1 MPQPDRRDLSIGQ
14 RIAAHRRRLG
24 LTQDGL
30 AMRLHR
36 SKSWV
41 TKIERGERPL
51 DSVRTLLEVAR
62 ALGVEVRE
70 LTGQPW
76 FPEPGGPG
84 HEALPAIRRA
94 LLALSPPPMGADADD
109 GAPIGAGD
117 LPAVERDVLAAG
129 WLWQREPNC
138 FSVVVPLLPGLIVKT
153 RLLVEVTAGEEHRRA
168 CRAQALL
175 GHLGQEVLARLGEPD
190 LSWVAA
196 NQSIDAAEQVGDLA
210 LSGASAWRVCHAV
223 LRVDDVDEV
232 YTVATS
238 AARELEP
245 ALDEPSGELLSVY
258 GGLQLVG
265 AVASAR
271 AGDRP
276 AAQRMLGQARATAAR
291 LGSDRNDYWM
301 SFGPTNVAMH
311 DVAVLIE
318 SGDPKAAIRHGVT
331 LDPSGLASLERQ
343 STHHVQLAHAYTLQR
358 KDSEAVRE
366 LLVAERLNPEGVHY
380 NMLSHDFV
388 RGMLRRE
395 RRRVTPGLRGLARRL
410 NLLDW

>member
-1 MPQPDRRDLSIGQ
+1 MALRGSGMPQPDRRDLSIGQ

-94 LLALSPPPMGADADD
+94 LLALSPPPMGADSDD
-109 GAPIGAGD
+109 GEPIDAGD

-138 FSVVVPLLPGLIVKT
+138 FSVVVPLLPGLIIKT

-196 NQSIDAAEQVGDLA
+196 NQSADAAEQVGDPA

-232 YTVATS
+232 YTVATG

-258 GGLQLVG
+258 GGLHLVG
-265 AVASAR
+265 AIASAR

-276 AAQRMLGQARATAAR
+276 AAQHLLDRARTTAAR
-291 LGSDRNDYWM
+291 
-301 SFGPTNVAMH
+301 
-311 DVAVLIE
+311 
-318 SGDPKAAIRHGVT
+318 HGATV
-331 LDPSGLASLERQ
+331 DPSGLASLERQ

-366 LLVAERLNPEGVHY
+366 LLVAERLNPEGVRY
-380 NMLSHDFV
+380 NMLAHDFV

>member
-1 MPQPDRRDLSIGQ
+1 MPQPDGRDLSIGR
-14 RIAAHRRRLG
+14 RIVMHRRRLG

-36 SKSWV
+36 SKSWL
-41 TKIERGERPL
+41 TKVERGERQL

-84 HEALPAIRRA
+84 HESVPAVRRA
-94 LLALSPPPMGADADD
+94 LMALRPPLGTDSDD
-109 GAPIGAGD
+109 GEPLGPGD
-117 LPAVERDVLAAG
+117 LPALERDVLTAG
-129 WLWQREPNC
+129 RLWQREPNC
-138 FSVVVPLLPGLIVKT
+138 FSVVVPLLPDLIAKT
-153 RLLVEVTAGEEHRRA
+153 RLLVEATTGEDHRRA
-168 CRAQALL
+168 CRVRALL

-190 LSWVAA
+190 LSWIVA
-196 NQSIDAAEQVGDLA
+196 NQSADAADQVGDPA
-210 LSGASAWRVCHAV
+210 LVGASAWRVCHAA
-223 LRVDDVDEV
+223 LRVDDVGEV
-232 YTVATS
+232 YAVATS
-238 AARELEP
+238 AARALRP
-245 ALDEPSGELLSVY
+245 ALRDEPSAALLSVY
-258 GGLQLVG
+258 GGLHLVG

-271 AGDRP
+271 AGDGAVARDL
-276 AAQRMLGQARATAAR
+276 LGEARATAAR

-318 SGDPKAAIRHGVT
+318 SGDPKGALRRGMAV
-331 LDPSGLASLERQ
+331 DPSGLMSLERQ
-343 STHHVQLAHAYTLQR
+343 ATHHVQLAHAQTLQR

-366 LLVAERLNPEGVHY
+366 LLVAERLNPEGLRY
-380 NMLSHDFV
+380 NMLAHDFI

-395 RRRVTPGLRGLARRL
+395 RRGVTPGLRGLARRL
-410 NLLDW
+410 SLLDW